1 MEIFF
6 SNWKVLDATVTV
18 LKFDYNRFGIMRWD
32 DVLSFSGLKASTA
45 YLNVNINEDL
55 SKDERV
61 IAKSWPEQVYQK

>member
-1 MEIFF
+1 
-6 SNWKVLDATVTV
+6 
-18 LKFDYNRFGIMRWD
+18 MRWD